1 MFKNFTGNNGR
12 VNNYIKRILAV
23 ILCLCVF
30 AMLSAITVMAAD
42 GEGGG
47 NAGAAEGEQPAGLGF
62 LQPILLIGLF
72 GLLMYFMLYRPQ
84 KKQERT
90 VAAMRNSLQIGDE
103 ISTNGGILGK
113 IIQIKDEFV
122 IIETGNDRTKLKLAK
137 WSIRA
142 VEHREEEEDD
152 DEYED
157 DDE

>member
-1 MFKNFTGNNGR
+1 MFKF
-12 VNNYIKRILAV
+12 ILPF
-23 ILCLCVF
+23 L
-30 AMLSAITVMAAD
+30 D
-42 GEGGG
+42 EG
-47 NAGAAEGEQPAGLGF
+47 AEPAAEAAEVGGLGF

-84 KKQERT
+84 KKQEKA
-90 VAAMRNSLQIGDE
+90 VNAMRSSLQIGDE

-113 IIQIKDEFV
+113 IIQIKDEFI

-142 VEHREEEEDD
+142 VEHREE

-157 DDE
+157 DEEEE